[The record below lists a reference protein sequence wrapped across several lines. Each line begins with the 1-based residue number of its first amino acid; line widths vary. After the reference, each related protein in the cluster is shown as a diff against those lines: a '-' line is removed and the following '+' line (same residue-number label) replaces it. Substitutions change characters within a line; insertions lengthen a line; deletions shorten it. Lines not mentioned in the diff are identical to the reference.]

1 MAEEGKSRLGRGLG
15 ALIGDLDTA
24 AAAPARGGAP
34 REVGIDRLSANPFQP
49 RKTFREDDLE
59 DLANSI
65 REKGVIQ
72 PIVVRK
78 AQGETDRYQIV
89 AGERRWRAAQ
99 RAGLHLVPI
108 VVKDFSDAEAL
119 EVAIIENVQRADL
132 NAVEEAEGYKSLM
145 DSFGYTQEKLS
156 TLIGKSRSHIANTVR
171 LLGLPDP
178 VRTMIVK
185 GELTAGHARA
195 LLGVTDPE
203 AAARDIVKGGMTVRQ
218 AEHKARAKKPAA
230 ARAPKAKDADTRA
243 LEQNVSNA
251 LGLQVEISF
260 AGDSRGGEVRIRY
273 CSLEQLDDVCR
284 RLIAPGIGAQM

>member
-1 MAEEGKSRLGRGLG
+1 MTTPRLPAEGEQRVV
-15 ALIGDLDTA
+15 
-24 AAAPARGGAP
+24 P
-34 REVGIDRLSANPFQP
+34 IDQVHASKLNP
-49 RKTFREDDLE
+49 RKHFREE
-59 DLANSI
+59 ELAELADSI
-65 REKGVIQ
+65 RQKGIVQ
-72 PIVVRK
+72 PIIVR
-78 AQGETDRYQIV
+78 ADAGGGYEIV

-99 RAGLHLVPI
+99 RAGQHQVPVI
-108 VVKDFSDAEAL
+108 VRRYDDQQML